1 VRDEEHHRRTVEL
14 FLPIVS
20 PKSETVVFQ
29 FSTLLQRME
38 CCFELRPMIPLK
50 QGANKTTKRWRNLA
64 VWVVSVRLRFRGWQQ
79 KIAGVKSFA

>member
-20 PKSETVVFQ
+20 LKSEAVVFQ

-38 CCFELRPMIPLK
+38 WRFELRPNDSLK
-50 QGANKTTKRWRNLA
+50 IRVKKKIKDAN
-64 VWVVSVRLRFRGWQQ
+64 
-79 KIAGVKSFA
+79 IANGTI